1 MDIRLHFVER
11 GEGEPLILLHGNG
24 ESCAYFRHQLAFFSA
39 NRRCI
44 AVDTRGHGLSPRGSA
59 PFTLT
64 QFAEDLREF
73 MDEHQIGAA
82 DVLGFSDGGNI
93 ALLFALRYPERV
105 RRLVLNGAN
114 LEPSGVRARY
124 QRVIEREYADAV
136 EKAEES
142 PGAQFDAELL
152 GLMVNEPHIPPEALA
167 ALTCPVLVI
176 AGTRDMIRRDHTRLI
191 AASIPGARLV
201 LLPGT
206 HFIAAETP
214 EGFNEA
220 VTEFLAENR

>member
-73 MDEHQIGAA
+73 MDEHQIGVA

-124 QRVIEREYADAV
+124 QRVIEREYAAAV
-136 EKAEES
+136 EKAAES

-220 VTEFLAENR
+220 VTEFLAENG